1 MSTAAVHIAAIA
13 EATRAN
19 GVIVQLKPEGF
30 AEILRKSENPLVV
43 VGAGGLFGKKFDYVT
58 SYKGL
63 CFYCRSAEQLQLPS
77 RSEIVRAGKIWM
89 PNM

>member
-1 MSTAAVHIAAIA
+1 MTTATTHVAAIA
-13 EATRAN
+13 EAVRAS
-19 GVIVQLKPEGF
+19 GTIIQLKPEGF

-43 VGAGGLFGKKFDYVT
+43 VAAGGIFGKKHDYVT

-63 CFYCRSAEQLQLPS
+63 CFYCRSVEQLQLPT
-77 RSEIVRAGKIWM
+77 RAEIVHAAKVWM